1 MPRYSNERKEAVLK
15 KLLPSSG
22 WANHTLAGLKK
33 LHDNQTRRLR
43 ARIIRRPIKNW
54 FAGGF
59 KRL

>member
-33 LHDNQTRRLR
+33 LHSVIAITMTIYFIN
-43 ARIIRRPIKNW
+43 
-54 FAGGF
+54 
-59 KRL
+59 